1 MSKPIIISI
10 EGNIGSGKSTIL
22 EKLQDFMKDNNRIV
36 FLKEPERGRFDPK
49 RDFES
54 EEKSSEVKKNKVLA
68 AI

>member
-1 MSKPIIISI
+1 V
-10 EGNIGSGKSTIL
+10 L
-22 EKLQDFMKDNNRIV
+22 CLV

-49 RDFES
+49 REFES